1 MVCDGDEA
9 SVTYTLRAVDL
20 NKFNINA
27 GSGIVTYK
35 TIPNVVTTTPDN
47 IVITATGVING
58 VGLIGNTYPFI
69 ATGESRFC
77 DVYAN

>member
-1 MVCDGDEA
+1 VKVGFVVSTLTDKTLEVELVLPTTSIA

-35 TIPNVVTTTPDN
+35 TTPNVVTTTPDN
-47 IVITATGVING
+47 IVITATG
-58 VGLIGNTYPFI
+58 
-69 ATGESRFC
+69 
-77 DVYAN
+77 